1 MKFTQL
7 YYIKCVNQKPHTV
20 ISFTKDATTGLWH
33 CLEWSPQILCS
44 PGFFFL
50 ILNLF
55 NTHQSENIHWHYVGS
70 PKNRSYHSVFF
81 VLLVLEGNCSI
92 RQISEYSFSSILLW
106 LPVVWIVGIRDFFP
120 GAVTAALQV
129 AVAALPWDHLPDAY
143 LDGHCWTMQ
152 ISWSSSNYTDSCR
165 SRI

>member
-1 MKFTQL
+1 MCQSKTTYSYLL
-7 YYIKCVNQKPHTV
+7 YQGCHHRALT
-20 ISFTKDATTGLWH
+20 L
-33 CLEWSPQILCS
+33 
-44 PGFFFL
+44 PGVVTPNPLQSWLLSL

-92 RQISEYSFSSILLW
+92 IQISEYSFSSILLW